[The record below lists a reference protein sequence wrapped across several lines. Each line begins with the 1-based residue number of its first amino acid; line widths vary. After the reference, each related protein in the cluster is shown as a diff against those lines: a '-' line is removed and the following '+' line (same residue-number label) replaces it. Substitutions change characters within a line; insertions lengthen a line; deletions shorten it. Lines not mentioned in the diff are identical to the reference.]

1 MTSSFQDIIELKQKD
16 VFFFYSLI
24 NKDKRLHLKN
34 ILSKSTLKK
43 EYSHK
48 INGRWENQYIDLDLI
63 PEIKPVFLMACK
75 FGKSII
81 NKPLVIPHKQLGF
94 PYNEFWFNISNSG
107 DNTGWHDHKEN
118 AKISCV
124 YYISVPKKSGNIIFR
139 KKNKNKYE
147 KWFVKPQDGMMI
159 LFPSK
164 LEHCVEIN
172 KSCDIRISLSFNLY
186 TLPIQVNETR
196 NVYSSKKFYS

>member
-16 VFFFYSLI
+16 IFLFYSLM
-24 NKDKRLHLKN
+24 NKDRRLYLKN

-43 EYSHK
+43 QFSHK

-63 PEIKPVFLMACK
+63 PEIKPVLLKAYK

-81 NKPLVIPHKQLGF
+81 DKSLVIPHKQLGF

-118 AKISCV
+118 AKISGV
-124 YYISVPKKSGNIIFR
+124 YYISVPKMSGNIIFR
-139 KKNKNKYE
+139 KKNKNKYQ
-147 KWFVKPQDGMMI
+147 KWFVKPQDRMML

-172 KSCDIRISLSFNLY
+172 KSCDTRISLSFNLY
-186 TLPIQVNETR
+186 TLPIQVNEAG
-196 NVYSSKKFYS
+196 NAYSSKKFFS